1 MWLNSAP
8 KKVCEQLSH
17 ALESTTEEMEKLN
30 ADYSKLS
37 ELMYDISV
45 PYNDGDLSDLYV
57 DLRLD
62 KLNGILKPVG
72 FEGDEIYWSRVA
84 IVNKL
89 LLSEPHYRHQCIAVS
104 FEEMNALPSFEY
116 PSKTHQLLKFSLMFR
131 WWMFVYHYGTNIRLI
146 PNLHTNVE
154 TYLRLIEVMLI

>member
-1 MWLNSAP
+1 MKTLP
-8 KKVCEQLSH
+8 YLCGLIVLQKKVCEQLNH

-45 PYNDGDLSDLYV
+45 PQNDGDLSDHYA

-72 FEGDEIYWSRVA
+72 FEGDEIY
-84 IVNKL
+84 
-89 LLSEPHYRHQCIAVS
+89 
-104 FEEMNALPSFEY
+104 
-116 PSKTHQLLKFSLMFR
+116 
-131 WWMFVYHYGTNIRLI
+131 
-146 PNLHTNVE
+146 
-154 TYLRLIEVMLI
+154 